1 MSRRR
6 TNRAPWAP
14 VRMTS
19 ALLVLGGC
27 TTAVSPPPPAP
38 SLVAPP
44 RVEDEN
50 GGDAVGIVGRRSF
63 VRIDDVAAD
72 VWLVRRHDRAPTLVG
87 LPALDVLHTTIRHS
101 SDAVRLL
108 VTLASGRPVD
118 GVLDLGLETTDGR
131 WFADFP
137 LAGGAPTRLVAP
149 TGEPVR
155 CPGSGALRRLSD
167 LSVSVPRT
175 CLGSPEWV
183 TVVVLLSAPF
193 DGGTAYENPH
203 NSRPFAE
210 DGTGRLYPPG

>member
-1 MSRRR
+1 
-6 TNRAPWAP
+6 
-14 VRMTS
+14 MTS

-44 RVEDEN
+44 RVEDET
-50 GGDAVGIVGRRSF
+50 GGDSVGIVGRRSF

-72 VWLVRRHDRAPTLVG
+72 VWLVRRHDRAPTLVD
-87 LPALDVLHTTIRHS
+87 LPALDVLRTTVRHS
-101 SDAVRLL
+101 SDAVRLS
-108 VTLASGRPVD
+108 VTLASEQPMD
-118 GVLDLGLETTDGR
+118 GVLDLGLETADGR

-149 TGEPVR
+149 TGDPVD
-155 CPGSGALRRLSD
+155 CPGSVAVRRLSD
-167 LSVSVPRT
+167 LAVTVPRS
-175 CLGSPEWV
+175 CLGDPAWV
-183 TVVVLLSAPF
+183 TVLVLLSARV